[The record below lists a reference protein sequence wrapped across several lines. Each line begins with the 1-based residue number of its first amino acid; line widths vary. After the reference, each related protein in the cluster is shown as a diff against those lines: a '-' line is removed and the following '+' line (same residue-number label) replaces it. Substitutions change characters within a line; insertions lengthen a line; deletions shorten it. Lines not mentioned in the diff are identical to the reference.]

1 MYKLKL
7 LISKILFL
15 MSEDSMDFFSRNL
28 RETMEAINK
37 LIDNNVNLVTTKSIR
52 RCNNIKASDR
62 SKINFIWRSLNYLEK
77 EGILE
82 MNGTY
87 SPKSYKIK
95 LNQKIDI
102 DGIISQIEKKRTI

>member
-1 MYKLKL
+1 
-7 LISKILFL
+7 

-37 LIDNNVNLVTTKSIR
+37 LIDNNISLVTTKSIR
-52 RCNNIKASDR
+52 RCNNIKASNR
-62 SKINFIWRSLNYLEK
+62 SKINFIWRSLNFLEK

-95 LNQKIDI
+95 SPQKIDI
-102 DGIISQIEKKRTI
+102 EEIISQIENIRKP

>member
-1 MYKLKL
+1 
-7 LISKILFL
+7 
-15 MSEDSMDFFSRNL
+15 MDFFSRNL

-52 RCNNIKASDR
+52 RCNKIKASNR

-82 MNGTY
+82 MNGSY

-95 LNQKIDI
+95 SPQKIDI
-102 DGIISQIEKKRTI
+102 DDILSQIENRRKI

>member
-1 MYKLKL
+1 
-7 LISKILFL
+7 
-15 MSEDSMDFFSRNL
+15 MDFFSSNL

-37 LIDNNVNLVTTKSIR
+37 LIGHNGNLVTTKSIR
-52 RCNNIKASDR
+52 RCNNVKASNR

-87 SPKSYKIK
+87 SPRSYKIK
-95 LNQKIDI
+95 SIQKIDI
-102 DGIISQIEKKRTI
+102 ERIISQIQY

>member
-1 MYKLKL
+1 
-7 LISKILFL
+7 
-15 MSEDSMDFFSRNL
+15 MDFFSRNL

-52 RCNNIKASDR
+52 RCNKIKASNR

-95 LNQKIDI
+95 SPQKIDI
-102 DGIISQIEKKRTI
+102 DDVLSQIENRRKI

>member
-1 MYKLKL
+1 
-7 LISKILFL
+7 
-15 MSEDSMDFFSRNL
+15 MDFFSRNL
-28 RETMEAINK
+28 RDTMEAINK
-37 LIDNNVNLVTTKSIR
+37 LIENNVGLVTTKSIR
-52 RCNNIKASDR
+52 RCNNIKASNR

-95 LNQKIDI
+95 SPQKIDI
-102 DGIISQIEKKRTI
+102 EEIISQIENKRKP

>member
-1 MYKLKL
+1 
-7 LISKILFL
+7 

-28 RETMEAINK
+28 RETIEAINK
-37 LIDNNVNLVTTKSIR
+37 LIDNNITLVTTKSIR
-52 RCNNIKASDR
+52 RCNNVKASNR

-87 SPKSYKIK
+87 SPKSYKITSS
-95 LNQKIDI
+95 QKIDI
-102 DGIISQIEKKRTI
+102 DEIISQIENKRIS

>member
-1 MYKLKL
+1 
-7 LISKILFL
+7 
-15 MSEDSMDFFSRNL
+15 MDFFSRNL

-52 RCNNIKASDR
+52 RCNKIKASNR

-95 LNQKIDI
+95 SPQKIDI
-102 DGIISQIEKKRTI
+102 DDILSQIENRRKI